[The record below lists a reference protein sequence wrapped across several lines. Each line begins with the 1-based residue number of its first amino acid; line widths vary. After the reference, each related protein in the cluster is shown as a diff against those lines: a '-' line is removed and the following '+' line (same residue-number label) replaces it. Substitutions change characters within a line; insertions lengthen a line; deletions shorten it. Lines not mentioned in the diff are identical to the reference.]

1 MVLVKE
7 ESQSEGVQKC
17 NPFFPIQW
25 HKITLSVSIF
35 LFLHNYIL
43 THVFISIFDANANL
57 LIYPEW
63 AFTSSCF
70 SMAVAS
76 FYVFKF
82 LVLT

>member
-1 MVLVKE
+1 MAQNYFICKY
-7 ESQSEGVQKC
+7 
-17 NPFFPIQW
+17 I
-25 HKITLSVSIF
+25 

-43 THVFISIFDANANL
+43 THVFIAVFDANANL